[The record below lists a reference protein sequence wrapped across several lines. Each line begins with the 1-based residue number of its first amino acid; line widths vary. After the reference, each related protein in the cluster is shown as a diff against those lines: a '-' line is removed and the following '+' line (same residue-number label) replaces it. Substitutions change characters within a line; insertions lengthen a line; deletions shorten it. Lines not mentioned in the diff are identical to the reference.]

1 LFVKRVWKKNSRMS
15 FVSSLNFRCSRTFI
29 SIVNFVIRS
38 WFFLCFLCLI
48 RLSRLLSLLFYQ
60 TLQMKSD
67 RRLCSLFDSRKKN
80 RKLKKRLFSFS
91 ALLFA
96 SSSVRLS
103 KIYSFLFFRFL
114 NQSNDRLLSWIRKK
128 AKSFREKK

>member
-1 LFVKRVWKKNSRMS
+1 MFVKRVWKKNSRMS